1 MSNVDTKVCA
11 LWLTV
16 RSQSSTLS
24 STSHLLNYKLAM
36 SLERFGENVRTERK
50 NQGYSQAD
58 LADKVGISRT
68 YLSQIEQGR
77 AQNLSLRLAQRLS
90 TVLGIKSPYQE
101 DDEDE
106 EKEEEDIPQSLREF
120 AEEDDLPPGD
130 VQMLADIEYRGERPQ
145 DPQQWRILYNVIKT
159 ASEGSIKSQ

>member
-1 MSNVDTKVCA
+1 MWDLVDSPD
-11 LWLTV
+11 TV
-16 RSQSSTLS
+16 AYVVTLNP
-24 STSHLLNYKLAM
+24 HPLKHELAM
-36 SLERFGENVRTERK
+36 SLDRFGENVRTERK
-50 NQGYSQAD
+50 KQGYSQED
-58 LADKVGISRT
+58 LAAKVDISRT

-106 EKEEEDIPQSLREF
+106 EKDEEDIPRSLREF
-120 AEEDDLPPGD
+120 AEDDGLPPED
-130 VQMLADIEYRGERPQ
+130 VRMLAGIEYRGERPQ

-159 ASEGSIKSQ
+159 ASESSNKS

>member
-1 MSNVDTKVCA
+1 MCVLVDSLYIVAYVVA
-11 LWLTV
+11 LNPHPLK
-16 RSQSSTLS
+16 
-24 STSHLLNYKLAM
+24 HDPAM
-36 SLERFGENVRTERK
+36 SLDRFGENVRRERK

-58 LADKVGISRT
+58 LAEKVDISRT

-101 DDEDE
+101 DDEDQ
-106 EKEEEDIPQSLREF
+106 EKDEEDIPQSLREF
-120 AEEDDLPPGD
+120 AEEDGLPPED
-130 VQMLADIEYRGERPQ
+130 VRMLAGIEYRGERPQ

-159 ASEGSIKSQ
+159 ASESSNTS

>member
-1 MSNVDTKVCA
+1 MSNGSINPCSF
-11 LWLTV
+11 WLTV
-16 RSQSSTLS
+16 QVHSGTLVSST
-24 STSHLLNYKLAM
+24 HLLKHDLVM
-36 SLERFGENVRTERK
+36 SLERFGENVRRERK

-58 LADKVGISRT
+58 LAEKVDISRT

-101 DDEDE
+101 EDEDE
-106 EKEEEDIPQSLREF
+106 EKDEEDIPQSLREF
-120 AEEDDLPPGD
+120 AEQDDLPPGD
-130 VQMLADIEYRGERPQ
+130 VQMLARIEYRGEKPQ

-159 ASEGSIKSQ
+159 ASESSSKS

>member
-1 MSNVDTKVCA
+1 
-11 LWLTV
+11 
-16 RSQSSTLS
+16 
-24 STSHLLNYKLAM
+24 M
-36 SLERFGENVRTERK
+36 SLDRFGENVRKERK

-58 LADKVGISRT
+58 LAEKVDISRT

-101 DDEDE
+101 DEEDE
-106 EKEEEDIPQSLREF
+106 KKDEEDIPQSLREF
-120 AEEDDLPPGD
+120 AEEDGLPPED
-130 VQMLADIEYRGERPQ
+130 VRMLAGIEYRGERPQ

-159 ASEGSIKSQ
+159 ASESSNKS

>member
-1 MSNVDTKVCA
+1 
-11 LWLTV
+11 
-16 RSQSSTLS
+16 
-24 STSHLLNYKLAM
+24 M

-106 EKEEEDIPQSLREF
+106 GEE
-120 AEEDDLPPGD
+120 A
-130 VQMLADIEYRGERPQ
+130 
-145 DPQQWRILYNVIKT
+145 
-159 ASEGSIKSQ
+159 

>member
-1 MSNVDTKVCA
+1 
-11 LWLTV
+11 
-16 RSQSSTLS
+16 
-24 STSHLLNYKLAM
+24 M
-36 SLERFGENVRTERK
+36 SLDRFGENVRRERK

-58 LADKVGISRT
+58 LAEKVDISRT

-101 DDEDE
+101 DDEDQ
-106 EKEEEDIPQSLREF
+106 EKDEEDIPQSLREF
-120 AEEDDLPPGD
+120 AEEDGLPPED
-130 VQMLADIEYRGERPQ
+130 VRMLAGIEYRGERPQ

-159 ASEGSIKSQ
+159 ASESSNTS

>member
-1 MSNVDTKVCA
+1 
-11 LWLTV
+11 
-16 RSQSSTLS
+16 
-24 STSHLLNYKLAM
+24 M
-36 SLERFGENVRTERK
+36 SLDRFGENVRRERK
-50 NQGYSQAD
+50 KQGYSQAD
-58 LADKVGISRT
+58 LAEKVDISRT

-106 EKEEEDIPQSLREF
+106 EKDEEDIPQSLREF
-120 AEEDDLPPGD
+120 AEEDGLPPED
-130 VQMLADIEYRGERPQ
+130 VRMLAGIEYRGERPQ

-159 ASEGSIKSQ
+159 ASESSNTS